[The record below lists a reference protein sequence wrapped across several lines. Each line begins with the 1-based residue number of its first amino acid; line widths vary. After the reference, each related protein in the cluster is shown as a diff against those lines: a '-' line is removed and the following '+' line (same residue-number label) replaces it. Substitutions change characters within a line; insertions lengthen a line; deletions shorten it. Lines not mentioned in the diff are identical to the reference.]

1 VKEIAMKK
9 TALAL
14 ALACWLVT
22 TGAAAEPEPGFR
34 ADLDGDTWAELFA
47 VSVNKS
53 AVSLTILRPDEPEIA
68 IPNMAAS
75 REAPVLARAGAR
87 AVTMKTRPVWQHP
100 NFSEQ
105 TLTISY
111 VNGEY
116 MITRMMYQT
125 QIHSRGMQTRTCDVN
140 FVTGVGTFR
149 RTGPAR
155 TSAFTVPAGAPKVT
169 DWTMARALPEA
180 CR

>member
-1 VKEIAMKK
+1 MRNISVCIVA
-9 TALAL
+9 
-14 ALACWLVT
+14 ACLFVGT
-22 TGAAAEPEPGFR
+22 PATSEPEPDFR
-34 ADLDGDTWAELFA
+34 ADLDGDTWAELFDLTREKW
-47 VSVNKS
+47 V
-53 AVSLTILRPDEPEIA
+53 VSLAIRRPDLDEIE
-68 IPNMAAS
+68 IPNMAISAQ
-75 REAPVLARAGAR
+75 PPLIARAGER
-87 AVTMKTRPVWQHP
+87 AVTLKTKPVWQHP

-116 MITRMMYQT
+116 VITRMMYQT

-140 FVTGVGTFR
+140 FVTGAGTLR

-155 TSAFTVPAGAPKVT
+155 TSAFAVPAGAPKVT